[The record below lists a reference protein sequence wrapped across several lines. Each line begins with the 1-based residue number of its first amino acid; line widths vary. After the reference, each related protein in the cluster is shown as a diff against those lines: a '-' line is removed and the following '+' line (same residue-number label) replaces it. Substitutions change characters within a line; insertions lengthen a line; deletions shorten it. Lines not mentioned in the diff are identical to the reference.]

1 MNQNVLFIL
10 SLLVCFY
17 ANVNCV
23 HLKKQDIPPVEQLQ
37 FAHLTKVTKSYA
49 DFVDELAED
58 LKDEKFR
65 NYLRAKFNSNNDAD
79 VAPMALNIPYEEDL
93 GLPEKDKKK
102 WMDKGKVLRFI
113 VTGTEIN
120 FQVRITDFKY
130 SEQDGT
136 RDVYFTI
143 NLKEYRK
150 IKISSTTPKKKKTD
164 NKDRTD
170 TKETDNKPK
179 QKTYTVK
186 SGDTL
191 YDIAKKHYGKGSD
204 YKKIIEKN
212 KSKYPSLAKST
223 TLKKGWVLTI

>member
-1 MNQNVLFIL
+1 MEM
-10 SLLVCFY
+10 Y
-17 ANVNCV
+17 
-23 HLKKQDIPPVEQLQ
+23 LKKDDKDIFRFPVLPSAINVQDYAITNDSNITGLGDVTVFGGKGLRTIEISSFFPNPKKKYRFVNYTDYPKQYDC
-37 FAHLTKVTKSYA
+37 VTK
-49 DFVDELAED
+49 
-58 LKDEKFR
+58 
-65 NYLRAKFNSNNDAD
+65 
-79 VAPMALNIPYEEDL
+79 I
-93 GLPEKDKKK
+93 KK
-102 WMDKGKVLRFI
+102 WMDKGEVLRFI

-120 FQVRITDFKY
+120 FQVRITDFEY

-212 KSKYPSLAKST
+212 KTKYPSLAKNT

>member
-1 MNQNVLFIL
+1 MEM
-10 SLLVCFY
+10 Y
-17 ANVNCV
+17 
-23 HLKKQDIPPVEQLQ
+23 LKKDDKDIFRFPILPSAINVQDYAITNDSNITGLGD
-37 FAHLTKVTKSYA
+37 VTVFGGKGLRTIEISSFFPNPKRKYK
-49 DFVDELAED
+49 FV
-58 LKDEKFR
+58 
-65 NYLRAKFNSNNDAD
+65 NYNDYPKQYD
-79 VAPMALNIPYEEDL
+79 CVSKI
-93 GLPEKDKKK
+93 KK
-102 WMDKGKVLRFI
+102 WMDKGEVLRFI

-120 FQVRITDFKY
+120 FQVRITDFEY

>member
-1 MNQNVLFIL
+1 MDRGGNIMEM
-10 SLLVCFY
+10 Y
-17 ANVNCV
+17 
-23 HLKKQDIPPVEQLQ
+23 LKKDDKDIFRFPVLPSAINIQD
-37 FAHLTKVTKSYA
+37 YA
-49 DFVDELAED
+49 IIND
-58 LKDEKFR
+58 
-65 NYLRAKFNSNNDAD
+65 SNITGLGD
-79 VAPMALNIPYEEDL
+79 VAIFGGRGLRGVEITSFFPNPKRKYKFVNYTSYPKQYECVA
-93 GLPEKDKKK
+93 KIKK
-102 WMDKGKVLRFI
+102 WMDKGEVLRFI

-120 FQVRITDFKY
+120 FQVRITDFEY

-143 NLKEYRK
+143 NLKEYRE
-150 IKISSTTPKKKKTD
+150 IKISSTTPEKKKTD

-204 YKKIIEKN
+204 YKKIIENN
-212 KSKYPSLAKST
+212 KSKYPSLAKNT
-223 TLKKGWVLTI
+223 IIKVGWKLVI

>member
-1 MNQNVLFIL
+1 MEM
-10 SLLVCFY
+10 Y
-17 ANVNCV
+17 
-23 HLKKQDIPPVEQLQ
+23 LKKDDKDIFRFPVLPSAINVQDYAITNDSNITGLGD
-37 FAHLTKVTKSYA
+37 VTVFGGKGLRTIEISSFFPNPKRKYK
-49 DFVDELAED
+49 FV
-58 LKDEKFR
+58 
-65 NYLRAKFNSNNDAD
+65 NYNDYPKQYDCVAK
-79 VAPMALNIPYEEDL
+79 I
-93 GLPEKDKKK
+93 KK
-102 WMDKGKVLRFI
+102 WMDKGEVLRFI

-120 FQVRITDFKY
+120 FQVRITDFEY

-150 IKISSTTPKKKKTD
+150 IKISSTTPNKKKTD

>member
-1 MNQNVLFIL
+1 MEM
-10 SLLVCFY
+10 Y
-17 ANVNCV
+17 
-23 HLKKQDIPPVEQLQ
+23 LKKDDKDIFRFPVLPSAVNVQDYAITNDSNITGLGDVTVFGGKGLRTIEISSFFPNPKKKYRFVNYTDYPKQYDC
-37 FAHLTKVTKSYA
+37 VTK
-49 DFVDELAED
+49 
-58 LKDEKFR
+58 
-65 NYLRAKFNSNNDAD
+65 
-79 VAPMALNIPYEEDL
+79 I
-93 GLPEKDKKK
+93 KK
-102 WMDKGKVLRFI
+102 WMDKGEVLRFI

-120 FQVRITDFKY
+120 FQVRITDFEY

>member
-1 MNQNVLFIL
+1 MEM
-10 SLLVCFY
+10 Y
-17 ANVNCV
+17 
-23 HLKKQDIPPVEQLQ
+23 LKKDDKDIFRFPVLPSAINVQDYAITNDSNITGLGD
-37 FAHLTKVTKSYA
+37 VTVFGGKGLRTIEISSFFPNPKKKYSFVSY
-49 DFVDELAED
+49 
-58 LKDEKFR
+58 
-65 NYLRAKFNSNNDAD
+65 NDYPKQYD
-79 VAPMALNIPYEEDL
+79 CVNKI
-93 GLPEKDKKK
+93 KK
-102 WMDKGKVLRFI
+102 WMDKGEVLRFI

-120 FQVRITDFKY
+120 FQVRITDFEY

-170 TKETDNKPK
+170 TKKTSSKTK
-179 QKTYTVK
+179 QTTYKVK

>member
-1 MNQNVLFIL
+1 MEM
-10 SLLVCFY
+10 Y
-17 ANVNCV
+17 
-23 HLKKQDIPPVEQLQ
+23 LKKDDKDIFRFPILPSAINVQDYAITNDSNITGLGD
-37 FAHLTKVTKSYA
+37 VTVFGGKGLRTIEISSFFPNPKKKYPFVSYT
-49 DFVDELAED
+49 DYPKQYDCVN
-58 LKDEKFR
+58 K
-65 NYLRAKFNSNNDAD
+65 
-79 VAPMALNIPYEEDL
+79 I
-93 GLPEKDKKK
+93 KK
-102 WMDKGKVLRFI
+102 WMDKGEVLRFI

-120 FQVRITDFKY
+120 FQVRITDFEY

-164 NKDRTD
+164 NKTRTD
-170 TKETDNKPK
+170 TKETSSKTK

>member
-1 MNQNVLFIL
+1 MEM
-10 SLLVCFY
+10 Y
-17 ANVNCV
+17 
-23 HLKKQDIPPVEQLQ
+23 LKKDDKDIFRFPILPSAINVQDYAITNDSNITGLGDVTVFGGKGLRTIEISSFFPNPKKKYYFVSYTDYPKQYDC
-37 FAHLTKVTKSYA
+37 VTK
-49 DFVDELAED
+49 
-58 LKDEKFR
+58 
-65 NYLRAKFNSNNDAD
+65 
-79 VAPMALNIPYEEDL
+79 I
-93 GLPEKDKKK
+93 KK
-102 WMDKGKVLRFI
+102 WMDKGEVLRFI

-120 FQVRITDFKY
+120 FQVRITDFEY

>member
-1 MNQNVLFIL
+1 MEM
-10 SLLVCFY
+10 Y
-17 ANVNCV
+17 
-23 HLKKQDIPPVEQLQ
+23 LKKDDKDIFRFPVLPSAINVQDYAITNDSNITGLGD
-37 FAHLTKVTKSYA
+37 VTVFGGKGLRTIEISSFFPNPKKKYYFVSYT
-49 DFVDELAED
+49 DYPKQYDCVN
-58 LKDEKFR
+58 K
-65 NYLRAKFNSNNDAD
+65 
-79 VAPMALNIPYEEDL
+79 I
-93 GLPEKDKKK
+93 KK
-102 WMDKGKVLRFI
+102 WMDKGEVLRFI

-120 FQVRITDFKY
+120 FQVRITDFEY

-136 RDVYFTI
+136 RDVHFSI

-164 NKDRTD
+164 NKTRTD
-170 TKETDNKPK
+170 TKETSSKTK

-191 YDIAKKHYGKGSD
+191 YDIAKKYYGKGSD

-212 KSKYPSLAKST
+212 KAKYPSLSKST

>member
-1 MNQNVLFIL
+1 MEM
-10 SLLVCFY
+10 Y
-17 ANVNCV
+17 
-23 HLKKQDIPPVEQLQ
+23 LKKDDKDIFRFPILPAAINVQDYAIINDSNITGLGD
-37 FAHLTKVTKSYA
+37 VTVFGGKGLRTIEISSFFPNPKKKYYFVSYT
-49 DFVDELAED
+49 DYPKQYDCVN
-58 LKDEKFR
+58 K
-65 NYLRAKFNSNNDAD
+65 
-79 VAPMALNIPYEEDL
+79 I
-93 GLPEKDKKK
+93 KK
-102 WMDKGKVLRFI
+102 WMDKGEVLRFI

-120 FQVRITDFKY
+120 FQVRITDFEY

-164 NKDRTD
+164 NKTRTD
-170 TKETDNKPK
+170 TKETSSKTK

-191 YDIAKKHYGKGSD
+191 YDIAKKYYGKGSD

>member
-1 MNQNVLFIL
+1 MEM
-10 SLLVCFY
+10 Y
-17 ANVNCV
+17 
-23 HLKKQDIPPVEQLQ
+23 LKKDDKDIFRFPVLPSAINIQDYAIINDSNITGLGD
-37 FAHLTKVTKSYA
+37 VTVFGGKGLRTTEISSFFPNPKRKYS
-49 DFVDELAED
+49 FV
-58 LKDEKFR
+58 
-65 NYLRAKFNSNNDAD
+65 NYNDYPKQYDCVAK
-79 VAPMALNIPYEEDL
+79 I
-93 GLPEKDKKK
+93 KK
-102 WMDKGKVLRFI
+102 WMDKGEVLRFI

-120 FQVRITDFKY
+120 FQVRITDFEY

>member
-1 MNQNVLFIL
+1 MEM
-10 SLLVCFY
+10 Y
-17 ANVNCV
+17 
-23 HLKKQDIPPVEQLQ
+23 LKKDDKDIFRFPVLPSAVNIQDYAITNDSNITGLGDVTVFGGKGLRTIEISSFFPNPKRKYRFVNYTDYPKQYDC
-37 FAHLTKVTKSYA
+37 VTK
-49 DFVDELAED
+49 
-58 LKDEKFR
+58 
-65 NYLRAKFNSNNDAD
+65 
-79 VAPMALNIPYEEDL
+79 I
-93 GLPEKDKKK
+93 KK
-102 WMDKGKVLRFI
+102 WMDKGEVLRFI

-120 FQVRITDFKY
+120 FQVRITDFEY
-130 SEQDGT
+130 YEQDGT

-212 KSKYPSLAKST
+212 KAKYPSLSKST

>member
-1 MNQNVLFIL
+1 MEM
-10 SLLVCFY
+10 Y
-17 ANVNCV
+17 
-23 HLKKQDIPPVEQLQ
+23 LKKDDKDIFRFPILPSAINVQDYAITNDSNITGLGDVTVFGGKGLRTIEISSFFPNPKRKYRFVNYTDYPKQYDC
-37 FAHLTKVTKSYA
+37 VTK
-49 DFVDELAED
+49 
-58 LKDEKFR
+58 
-65 NYLRAKFNSNNDAD
+65 
-79 VAPMALNIPYEEDL
+79 I
-93 GLPEKDKKK
+93 KK
-102 WMDKGKVLRFI
+102 WMDKGEVLRFI

-120 FQVRITDFKY
+120 FQVRITDFEY

-212 KSKYPSLAKST
+212 KAKYPSLSKST

>member
-1 MNQNVLFIL
+1 MEMYLKNDKHTFRFPIL
-10 SLLVCFY
+10 PSAINIQDY
-17 ANVNCV
+17 AIIN
-23 HLKKQDIPPVEQLQ
+23 D
-37 FAHLTKVTKSYA
+37 
-49 DFVDELAED
+49 
-58 LKDEKFR
+58 
-65 NYLRAKFNSNNDAD
+65 SNITGLGD
-79 VAPMALNIPYEEDL
+79 VAIFGGR
-93 GLPEKDKKK
+93 GLRGVEITSFFPNPKRKYKFVNYTSYPKQWDCVSKIRS
-102 WMDKGKVLRFI
+102 WMHSGEVMRFI

-120 FQVRITDFKY
+120 FPVRITDFSY

-136 RDVYFTI
+136 RDVHFSI

-150 IKISSTTPKKKKTD
+150 IKISSTTPNKKKTD

-191 YDIAKKHYGKGSD
+191 YDIAKKYYGKGSD

>member
-1 MNQNVLFIL
+1 MEM
-10 SLLVCFY
+10 Y
-17 ANVNCV
+17 
-23 HLKKQDIPPVEQLQ
+23 LKKDDKDIFRFPVLPSAINVQDYAITNDSNITGLGD
-37 FAHLTKVTKSYA
+37 VTVFGGKGLRTIEISSFFPNPKRKYSFVSYT
-49 DFVDELAED
+49 DYPKQYDCVN
-58 LKDEKFR
+58 K
-65 NYLRAKFNSNNDAD
+65 
-79 VAPMALNIPYEEDL
+79 I
-93 GLPEKDKKK
+93 KK
-102 WMDKGKVLRFI
+102 WMDKGEVLRFI

-120 FQVRITDFKY
+120 FQVRITDFEY

-150 IKISSTTPKKKKTD
+150 IKISSTTPNKKKTD

>member
-1 MNQNVLFIL
+1 MEM
-10 SLLVCFY
+10 Y
-17 ANVNCV
+17 
-23 HLKKQDIPPVEQLQ
+23 LKKDDKDIFRFPILPSAINVQDYAITNDSNITGLGD
-37 FAHLTKVTKSYA
+37 VTVFGGKGLRTIEISSFFPNPKKKYYFVSYT
-49 DFVDELAED
+49 DYPKQYDCVN
-58 LKDEKFR
+58 K
-65 NYLRAKFNSNNDAD
+65 
-79 VAPMALNIPYEEDL
+79 I
-93 GLPEKDKKK
+93 KK
-102 WMDKGKVLRFI
+102 WMDKGEVLRFI

-120 FQVRITDFKY
+120 FQVRITDFEY

-150 IKISSTTPKKKKTD
+150 IKISSTTPNKKKTD
-164 NKDRTD
+164 NKTRTD
-170 TKETDNKPK
+170 TKETSSKTK

>member
-1 MNQNVLFIL
+1 MEM
-10 SLLVCFY
+10 Y
-17 ANVNCV
+17 
-23 HLKKQDIPPVEQLQ
+23 LKKDDKDIFRFPVLPSAINIQDYAITNDSNITGLGD
-37 FAHLTKVTKSYA
+37 VTIFGGKGLRTIEISSFFPNPKRKYSFVSYT
-49 DFVDELAED
+49 DYPKQYDCVS
-58 LKDEKFR
+58 K
-65 NYLRAKFNSNNDAD
+65 
-79 VAPMALNIPYEEDL
+79 I
-93 GLPEKDKKK
+93 KK

-120 FQVRITDFKY
+120 FQVRITDFEY

>member
-1 MNQNVLFIL
+1 MEM
-10 SLLVCFY
+10 Y
-17 ANVNCV
+17 
-23 HLKKQDIPPVEQLQ
+23 LKKDDKDIFRFPILPSAINVQDYAITNDSNITGLGD
-37 FAHLTKVTKSYA
+37 VTVFGGKGLRTIEISSFFPNPKRKYSFVSY
-49 DFVDELAED
+49 
-58 LKDEKFR
+58 
-65 NYLRAKFNSNNDAD
+65 NDYPKQYD
-79 VAPMALNIPYEEDL
+79 CVNKI
-93 GLPEKDKKK
+93 KK
-102 WMDKGKVLRFI
+102 WMDKGEVLRFI

-120 FQVRITDFKY
+120 FQVRITDFEY

-204 YKKIIEKN
+204 YKKIIENN
-212 KSKYPSLAKST
+212 KSKYPSLSKST

>member
-1 MNQNVLFIL
+1 MEM
-10 SLLVCFY
+10 Y
-17 ANVNCV
+17 
-23 HLKKQDIPPVEQLQ
+23 LKKDDKDIFRFPVLPSAINVQDYVITNDSNITGLGD
-37 FAHLTKVTKSYA
+37 VTVFGGKGLRTIEISSFFPNPKRKYSFVSYT
-49 DFVDELAED
+49 DYPKQYDCVN
-58 LKDEKFR
+58 K
-65 NYLRAKFNSNNDAD
+65 
-79 VAPMALNIPYEEDL
+79 I
-93 GLPEKDKKK
+93 KK
-102 WMDKGKVLRFI
+102 WMDKGEVLRFI

-120 FQVRITDFKY
+120 FQVRITDFEY

-212 KSKYPSLAKST
+212 KAKYPSLSKST

>member
-1 MNQNVLFIL
+1 MEM
-10 SLLVCFY
+10 Y
-17 ANVNCV
+17 
-23 HLKKQDIPPVEQLQ
+23 LKKDDKDIFRFPVLPSAINVQDYAITNDSNITGLGD
-37 FAHLTKVTKSYA
+37 VTVFGGKGLRTIEISSFFPNPKKKYYFVSYT
-49 DFVDELAED
+49 DYPKQYDCV
-58 LKDEKFR
+58 
-65 NYLRAKFNSNNDAD
+65 AK
-79 VAPMALNIPYEEDL
+79 I
-93 GLPEKDKKK
+93 KK
-102 WMDKGKVLRFI
+102 WMDKGEVLRFI

-120 FQVRITDFKY
+120 FQVRITDFEY

>member
-1 MNQNVLFIL
+1 MEM
-10 SLLVCFY
+10 Y
-17 ANVNCV
+17 
-23 HLKKQDIPPVEQLQ
+23 LKKDDKDIFRFPVLPSAINVQDYAITNDSNITGLGD
-37 FAHLTKVTKSYA
+37 VTVFGGKGLRTIEISSFFPNPKKKYPFVSYT
-49 DFVDELAED
+49 DYPKQYDCVN
-58 LKDEKFR
+58 K
-65 NYLRAKFNSNNDAD
+65 
-79 VAPMALNIPYEEDL
+79 I
-93 GLPEKDKKK
+93 KK
-102 WMDKGKVLRFI
+102 WMDKGEVLRFI

-120 FQVRITDFKY
+120 FQVRITDFEY

-212 KSKYPSLAKST
+212 KAKYPSLSKST

>member
-1 MNQNVLFIL
+1 MEM
-10 SLLVCFY
+10 Y
-17 ANVNCV
+17 
-23 HLKKQDIPPVEQLQ
+23 LKKDDKDIFRFPILPSAINVQDYAITNDSNITGLGD
-37 FAHLTKVTKSYA
+37 VTVFGGKGLRTIEISSFFPNPKRKYK
-49 DFVDELAED
+49 FV
-58 LKDEKFR
+58 
-65 NYLRAKFNSNNDAD
+65 NYNDYPKQYD
-79 VAPMALNIPYEEDL
+79 CVSKI
-93 GLPEKDKKK
+93 KK
-102 WMDKGKVLRFI
+102 WMDKGEVLRFI

-120 FQVRITDFKY
+120 FQVRITDFEY

-191 YDIAKKHYGKGSD
+191 YDIAKKYYGKGSD

>member
-1 MNQNVLFIL
+1 MEM
-10 SLLVCFY
+10 Y
-17 ANVNCV
+17 
-23 HLKKQDIPPVEQLQ
+23 LKKDDKDIFRFPVLPSAINVQDYAITNDSNITGLGD
-37 FAHLTKVTKSYA
+37 VTVFGGKGLRTIEISSFFPNPKKKYPFVSYT
-49 DFVDELAED
+49 DYPKQYDCVN
-58 LKDEKFR
+58 K
-65 NYLRAKFNSNNDAD
+65 
-79 VAPMALNIPYEEDL
+79 I
-93 GLPEKDKKK
+93 KK
-102 WMDKGKVLRFI
+102 WMDKGEVLRFI

-120 FQVRITDFKY
+120 FQVRITDFEY

-191 YDIAKKHYGKGSD
+191 YDIAKKYYGKGSD

>member
-1 MNQNVLFIL
+1 MEM
-10 SLLVCFY
+10 Y
-17 ANVNCV
+17 
-23 HLKKQDIPPVEQLQ
+23 LKKDDKDIFRFPVLPSAINVQDYAITNDSNITGLGDVTVFGGKGLRTIEISSFFPNPKKKYRFVNYTDYPKQYDC
-37 FAHLTKVTKSYA
+37 VTK
-49 DFVDELAED
+49 
-58 LKDEKFR
+58 
-65 NYLRAKFNSNNDAD
+65 
-79 VAPMALNIPYEEDL
+79 I
-93 GLPEKDKKK
+93 KK
-102 WMDKGKVLRFI
+102 WMDKGEVLRFI

-120 FQVRITDFKY
+120 FQVRITDFEY

-191 YDIAKKHYGKGSD
+191 YDIAKKYYGKGSD

>member
-1 MNQNVLFIL
+1 MEM
-10 SLLVCFY
+10 Y
-17 ANVNCV
+17 
-23 HLKKQDIPPVEQLQ
+23 LKKDDKDIFRFPVLPSAINVQDYAIINDSNITGLGD
-37 FAHLTKVTKSYA
+37 VTVFGGKGLRTIEISSFFPNPKKKYYFVSY
-49 DFVDELAED
+49 
-58 LKDEKFR
+58 
-65 NYLRAKFNSNNDAD
+65 NDYPKQYD
-79 VAPMALNIPYEEDL
+79 CVNKI
-93 GLPEKDKKK
+93 KK
-102 WMDKGKVLRFI
+102 WMDKGEVLRFI

-120 FQVRITDFKY
+120 FQVRITDFEY

-136 RDVYFTI
+136 RDVHFSI

-150 IKISSTTPKKKKTD
+150 IKISSTTPNKKKTD

-170 TKETDNKPK
+170 TKETDSKPK

-191 YDIAKKHYGKGSD
+191 YDIAKKYYGKGSD

>member
-1 MNQNVLFIL
+1 MEM
-10 SLLVCFY
+10 Y
-17 ANVNCV
+17 
-23 HLKKQDIPPVEQLQ
+23 LKKDDKDIFRFPVLPSAINVQDYAITNDSNITGLGD
-37 FAHLTKVTKSYA
+37 VTVFGGKGLRTIEISSFFPNPKKKYPFVSYT
-49 DFVDELAED
+49 DYPKQYDCVN
-58 LKDEKFR
+58 K
-65 NYLRAKFNSNNDAD
+65 
-79 VAPMALNIPYEEDL
+79 I
-93 GLPEKDKKK
+93 KK
-102 WMDKGKVLRFI
+102 WMDKGEVLRFI

-120 FQVRITDFKY
+120 FQVRITDFEY

-170 TKETDNKPK
+170 TKETSSKTK